1 MATDTG
7 LHAGK
12 TPQGVRLTSSGS
24 DGESSNVKKTYPV
37 SRGQQLIMAAMRK
50 YRPSVASIWK
60 SSDVCMLAEVFC

>member
-12 TPQGVRLTSSGS
+12 TPGS